1 MSEGYSSSGYRIE
14 LLKGDNW
21 VPWKRRML
29 AVLRDLN
36 LEKYIEPTAMSPT
49 PEDPTK
55 PTKDETEAMDKWR
68 EGDARARTRI
78 ELAIGDAEMIHV
90 SGASTAREMWDQL
103 TMVKESKGQ
112 LGMLA
117 TRRALYRAT
126 AEEGFEMVGHIS
138 RLRQLQEELHIFG
151 NLVSDEDFV
160 MILLTSLP
168 ESWDNYTTSLFGSSG
183 NKPTIKSH
191 ELVAVLLEEDRRR
204 KARSGE
210 SSGTALHAHAK
221 ARGKFGD
228 DNPNKDKECFNC
240 RKKGHVKGD
249 CWAKGG
255 GKEGQGP
262 KGRKGS
268 KKGNKANQAAEEVNT
283 NLNDCAY
290 MASPFNHSREITK
303 YDWLLDSGTT
313 SHICTIRDAFTEF
326 RTVDETLNGVGEGT
340 PVKGRGTVNLKFE
353 FEGKSFTHQLRN
365 TLYTPD
371 APNCLLS
378 LSRFDDSG
386 GRVDFNDGMCWLK
399 NKEGKIIGKGYKHQR
414 LYLLTARAILQEKE
428 RSNYAATKK
437 LPWDEWHR
445 RFGHISISALQQ
457 LDKQGLVSGLIID
470 QSSIPSH
477 TCEACI
483 QAKQKHKPFPQE
495 AENRS
500 EIAGERFLS
509 DVWGPAKV
517 TSIGG
522 WRYYISFID
531 DAKRYDSILFL
542 VKKSDSTERIKGHVV
557 KLKQKFGRAPKFMRV
572 DNGAELV
579 NGEVKKFAEQEGI
592 TIEMTAPYSP
602 SQNGIAERFNR
613 TILEL
618 VRAMLIA
625 KGLPPFLWDEAARHA
640 TYLRNRAPTR
650 ALSGMTP
657 YEAWHGKKPD
667 ISHLRE
673 FGCDVWVLDE
683 SLNKSKLAPK
693 SNKMVFVGFEDGSKA
708 VRYWDKATRRVKVS
722 RNVVFNE
729 NDEALVG
736 DVPGISA
743 EGEDEEDPA
752 STPAPKDAQASN
764 ADTQT
769 SNAQAHAKDESDTR
783 NLRTKARID
792 YKQLN
797 NPSIRQPPTQRTSG
811 FTIRIPPTIP
821 PDIAR
826 PTEASKAKTLERNK
840 ANLAIDA
847 LRRNIQEEGEYAF
860 RASEED
866 LPKDYEDAIRGDE
879 GEKWKAAMDEEIEML
894 GKMGTWRL
902 EDLPTDRKP
911 VGCRWVYAKKRNEY
925 GEVIK
930 YKARLVAQGFSQK
943 PGTDFSNDGT
953 FAPVMRFETL
963 RTLLAFSAIH
973 NLKLRQLDV
982 KGAYLH
988 GRLNEIIYM
997 AQPPGYHDGSG
1008 RSCLLIR
1015 SLYGLKQAGN
1025 VWNQEL
1031 NRVLAEIKFTQLKTD
1046 YCCYIRREDDEFT
1059 ILLVWVDDFVSI
1071 STTDDRNNAAEK
1083 DLKVH
1088 FDVKSLGQPNLLLG
1102 MKIHQENHLITLSQ
1116 THYIDALLEK
1126 FGLTDMN
1133 PVSTPMDINVKL
1145 DAITKDQEEQGEA
1158 HDRIT
1163 QGYAALIGSLMYLA
1177 IGTRPDIAFTVNKL
1191 AQFTQNPRQIHWTA
1205 VKRVFRYLKYTRSSK
1220 LTYGGDDDVLN
1231 TNLHIFCDADWASD
1245 ATDRKSISGYL
1256 ISMAGGAVSWSSK
1269 KQTSVALSTAEAEY
1283 MAATHVAK
1291 QVLWQRSLFTELN
1304 FEFPTTSTIF
1314 TDNQAA
1320 ISISHHPEFH
1330 SRTKHIDIA
1339 YHFLRDLIA
1348 DGTLNTI
1355 YVNTLENLADLF
1367 TKGFPRQ
1374 RHEDLTYRIGV
1385 LSGQGGVL

>member
-1 MSEGYSSSGYRIE
+1 
-14 LLKGDNW
+14 
-21 VPWKRRML
+21 
-29 AVLRDLN
+29 
-36 LEKYIEPTAMSPT
+36 
-49 PEDPTK
+49 
-55 PTKDETEAMDKWR
+55 
-68 EGDARARTRI
+68 
-78 ELAIGDAEMIHV
+78 
-90 SGASTAREMWDQL
+90 
-103 TMVKESKGQ
+103 
-112 LGMLA
+112 
-117 TRRALYRAT
+117 
-126 AEEGFEMVGHIS
+126 
-138 RLRQLQEELHIFG
+138 
-151 NLVSDEDFV
+151 
-160 MILLTSLP
+160 
-168 ESWDNYTTSLFGSSG
+168 
-183 NKPTIKSH
+183 
-191 ELVAVLLEEDRRR
+191 
-204 KARSGE
+204 
-210 SSGTALHAHAK
+210 
-221 ARGKFGD
+221 
-228 DNPNKDKECFNC
+228 
-240 RKKGHVKGD
+240 
-249 CWAKGG
+249 
-255 GKEGQGP
+255 
-262 KGRKGS
+262 
-268 KKGNKANQAAEEVNT
+268 
-283 NLNDCAY
+283 
-290 MASPFNHSREITK
+290 
-303 YDWLLDSGTT
+303 
-313 SHICTIRDAFTEF
+313 
-326 RTVDETLNGVGEGT
+326 
-340 PVKGRGTVNLKFE
+340 
-353 FEGKSFTHQLRN
+353 
-365 TLYTPD
+365 
-371 APNCLLS
+371 
-378 LSRFDDSG
+378 
-386 GRVDFNDGMCWLK
+386 
-399 NKEGKIIGKGYKHQR
+399 
-414 LYLLTARAILQEKE
+414 
-428 RSNYAATKK
+428 
-437 LPWDEWHR
+437 
-445 RFGHISISALQQ
+445 
-457 LDKQGLVSGLIID
+457 
-470 QSSIPSH
+470 
-477 TCEACI
+477 
-483 QAKQKHKPFPQE
+483 
-495 AENRS
+495 
-500 EIAGERFLS
+500 
-509 DVWGPAKV
+509 
-517 TSIGG
+517 
-522 WRYYISFID
+522 
-531 DAKRYDSILFL
+531 
-542 VKKSDSTERIKGHVV
+542 
-557 KLKQKFGRAPKFMRV
+557 
-572 DNGAELV
+572 
-579 NGEVKKFAEQEGI
+579 
-592 TIEMTAPYSP
+592 
-602 SQNGIAERFNR
+602 
-613 TILEL
+613 
-618 VRAMLIA
+618 MLIA

-1291 QVLWQRSLFTELN
+1291 QVLWQCSLFTELN

>member
-1 MSEGYSSSGYRIE
+1 
-14 LLKGDNW
+14 
-21 VPWKRRML
+21 
-29 AVLRDLN
+29 
-36 LEKYIEPTAMSPT
+36 
-49 PEDPTK
+49 
-55 PTKDETEAMDKWR
+55 
-68 EGDARARTRI
+68 
-78 ELAIGDAEMIHV
+78 
-90 SGASTAREMWDQL
+90 
-103 TMVKESKGQ
+103 
-112 LGMLA
+112 
-117 TRRALYRAT
+117 
-126 AEEGFEMVGHIS
+126 
-138 RLRQLQEELHIFG
+138 
-151 NLVSDEDFV
+151 
-160 MILLTSLP
+160 
-168 ESWDNYTTSLFGSSG
+168 
-183 NKPTIKSH
+183 
-191 ELVAVLLEEDRRR
+191 
-204 KARSGE
+204 
-210 SSGTALHAHAK
+210 
-221 ARGKFGD
+221 
-228 DNPNKDKECFNC
+228 
-240 RKKGHVKGD
+240 
-249 CWAKGG
+249 
-255 GKEGQGP
+255 
-262 KGRKGS
+262 
-268 KKGNKANQAAEEVNT
+268 
-283 NLNDCAY
+283 
-290 MASPFNHSREITK
+290 
-303 YDWLLDSGTT
+303 
-313 SHICTIRDAFTEF
+313 
-326 RTVDETLNGVGEGT
+326 
-340 PVKGRGTVNLKFE
+340 
-353 FEGKSFTHQLRN
+353 
-365 TLYTPD
+365 
-371 APNCLLS
+371 
-378 LSRFDDSG
+378 
-386 GRVDFNDGMCWLK
+386 
-399 NKEGKIIGKGYKHQR
+399 
-414 LYLLTARAILQEKE
+414 
-428 RSNYAATKK
+428 
-437 LPWDEWHR
+437 
-445 RFGHISISALQQ
+445 
-457 LDKQGLVSGLIID
+457 
-470 QSSIPSH
+470 
-477 TCEACI
+477 
-483 QAKQKHKPFPQE
+483 
-495 AENRS
+495 
-500 EIAGERFLS
+500 
-509 DVWGPAKV
+509 
-517 TSIGG
+517 
-522 WRYYISFID
+522 
-531 DAKRYDSILFL
+531 
-542 VKKSDSTERIKGHVV
+542 
-557 KLKQKFGRAPKFMRV
+557 MRV

-963 RTLLAFSAIH
+963 CTLLAFSAIH